1 MPGFP
6 HPGSLTICEINRE
19 LIIAEKFSDE
29 QAKETYGKILG
40 LVFSPVPFEVDLF
53 PSDSEQIREQQQ
65 ESSEDARRGGFT
77 GFKADIFEPLI
88 RFFSPN
94 SPNVLT
100 EDVYGI
106 NWNPHKHCLAFT
118 SGRNQVTICDY
129 EDSEG
134 KDPCVLTSEFQ
145 RDVKA
150 LEWRPNSGKTL
161 TVGCRGGICIWS
173 ASYPSNAAMV
183 RPGIASSVGR
193 VSRASGV
200 RWTLVDFLRSPDG
213 EQISA
218 LCWNPDGRYPL
229 CNKLTFEKVLS
240 LTFPNIFG
248 ICLIWELFIHDLGCC
263 SSSYLVWCLGT
274 PIRRGLGA
282 ISMLKWSPTGDYF
295 FTAKTDGTFYI
306 WETNTWTSEPWS
318 STGGN
323 VTGVS
328 WDPDGRMILLGFSQ
342 STTLGSIHFASKPPS
357 LDAHLLPVELP
368 EIALTGSH
376 GIEKLAWDASSERLA
391 LSFQGGDDMY
401 VGLVAVYDIRRAPLI
416 STSLVGFIRGP
427 GEKPRPLAF
436 AFHDKFKQGPLLT
449 VCWSSGWCCT
459 YPLMFRS
466 HILP

>member
-19 LIIAEKFSDE
+19 LIIAEKLSDE

-40 LVFSPVPFEVDLF
+40 LVFSPVPFEVDLY

-65 ESSEDARRGGFT
+65 ESSEDARRGGFA
-77 GFKADIFEPLI
+77 GFKAGIFELLI

-94 SPNVLT
+94 SLNVLT
-100 EDVYGI
+100 KEDVYGVS
-106 NWNPHKHCLAFT
+106 WNPHKHCLAFT
-118 SGRNQVTICDY
+118 SGRNQVTIRDY

-161 TVGCRGGICIWS
+161 SVGCTGGICIWS

-183 RPGIASSVGR
+183 RPGIASSAGG

-218 LCWNPDGRYPL
+218 LCWNPDGRFL
-229 CNKLTFEKVLS
+229 AS
-240 LTFPNIFG
+240 ASSG
-248 ICLIWELFIHDLGCC
+248 
-263 SSSYLVWCLGT
+263 SSSFTIWDVAQGLGT

-295 FTAKTDGTFYI
+295 FTAKSDGTFYI

-323 VTGVS
+323 VSGAA
-328 WDPDGRMILLGFSQ
+328 WDPDGRMILLAFSQ
-342 STTLGSIHFASKPPS
+342 STTLGSIHFASKPPA

-376 GIEKLAWDASSERLA
+376 GIEKIAWDASGERLA

-401 VGLVAVYDIRRAPLI
+401 DGLIAVYDIRRAPLI

-427 GEKPRPLAF
+427 GEKPKPLAF
-436 AFHDKFKQGPLLT
+436 AFHNKFKQGPLLT

-459 YPLMFRS
+459 YPLIFRS